1 VNYAAAASRF
11 EEACHLLVV
20 VRGDAVARVGDT
32 KDVVEEKRLRWASA
46 TRKFLNCT
54 YCRAVLCDSHARNEA
69 MAVVNLGQLEKAVD
83 LFDQLWELQAEALK
97 SVKLLD
103 GTVHPGHKDI
113 KDKEWWALALKKAQR
128 ARAALPPQHKKKNG
142 MVGRGGAGS
151 CSGCEREEMLC
162 SIKFRHRGKGGDVVR
177 HQIQTPP
184 PGPHNDAESEAQRPP
199 KRPKIQEAA
208 AADNDQN
215 GKESQ
220 SSQHSQWSGA
230 GGSAKPMKL
239 NTKALKAQ
247 VEDALQPLRVEKVS
261 EELHHQGVVA
271 SAADGA
277 ALDNMVAKGSEAAA
291 GGAALQH
298 DVLEGLQAGGAAQ
311 PQQLWQAL
319 SAGPPAVSIDDWL
332 QQISLQAYVPTIK
345 EYGYD
350 SMYALDVASEENIKE
365 MMEDPAVAMKKPHRV
380 LIIKAWN
387 IRAAALKDPGGHA

>member
-1 VNYAAAASRF
+1 
-11 EEACHLLVV
+11 
-20 VRGDAVARVGDT
+20 
-32 KDVVEEKRLRWASA
+32 
-46 TRKFLNCT
+46 
-54 YCRAVLCDSHARNEA
+54 

-151 CSGCEREEMLC
+151 GSGG
-162 SIKFRHRGKGGDVVR
+162 GKGGDVVR

-215 GKESQ
+215 GKELQ

-239 NTKALKAQ
+239 NTKALQAQ

-261 EELHHQGVVA
+261 EELHRQGVVA

-311 PQQLWQAL
+311 PLQLWQAL

-365 MMEDPAVAMKKPHRV
+365 MTEDPAVAMKKLHRV

-387 IRAAALKDPGGHA
+387 IRAAALKNPGGHA